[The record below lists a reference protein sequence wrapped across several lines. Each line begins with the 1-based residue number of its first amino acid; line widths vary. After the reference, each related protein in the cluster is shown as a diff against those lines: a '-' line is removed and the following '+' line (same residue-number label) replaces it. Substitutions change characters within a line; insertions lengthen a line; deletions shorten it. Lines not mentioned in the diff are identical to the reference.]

1 MYRRSIVGGLI
12 AVFVLAF
19 AGVAS
24 ASVTFDPATG
34 TGFVGKG
41 DVQLALGLNNAQLQQ
56 QAGSLAFTYNA
67 SSTVVTEVSWI
78 CTNDRNENLQQRE
91 RTTTT
96 ESSTVGV
103 VNAVARVRNQITGFN
118 LNGYV
123 GDPVVTSSS
132 STEGPPLNSCP
143 SGPWMLTTAAG
154 DPVEV
159 SSVTTDDLLV
169 NGVALP

>member
-1 MYRRSIVGGLI
+1 M
-12 AVFVLAF
+12 
-19 AGVAS
+19 
-24 ASVTFDPATG
+24 
-34 TGFVGKG
+34 
-41 DVQLALGLNNAQLQQ
+41 
-56 QAGSLAFTYNA
+56 
-67 SSTVVTEVSWI
+67 
-78 CTNDRNENLQQRE
+78 
-91 RTTTT
+91 
-96 ESSTVGV
+96 
-103 VNAVARVRNQITGFN
+103 NAVARVRNQITGFN

-143 SGPWMLTTAAG
+143 SGPWTLTTAAG